1 MNKTSVREGRDTQT
15 DNFSMISIPYSD
27 HCEYFVT
34 VRAEGEEGAVE
45 MQQTIESMVAE
56 EGASIVSQ
64 DVFISSLEDFDPD
77 LEKRTEWPLTWVIED
92 QPSKPSLTQSYVWAV
107 AGIEA
112 QPISIDNRVVGI
124 RFEDDSFRYVRLGG
138 LLPEDPEAS
147 LADQSRQ
154 MFRQMILGLGQGDMG
169 FNDVVRTWFFNRD
182 ILSWY
187 SEFNQVRNDFFRNQ
201 RVFEGLVPASTG
213 IGGNNPFNAALTGGL
228 LAVQPKTEKALVH
241 VVPSPLQNSALE
253 YGSSFSRAVE
263 LTLPTSRRLLV
274 SGTASIGPDGLTR
287 HVGDV
292 RAQMEFTLEVVQEIL
307 QSREMDWPHVVRAYA
322 YLRETEEEEAFWA
335 ILKDHHLDRIPLI
348 TACQTICRDDLLFE
362 IEVEARGPHHEL
374 PKNRR
379 L

>member
-1 MNKTSVREGRDTQT
+1 
-15 DNFSMISIPYSD
+15 
-27 HCEYFVT
+27 
-34 VRAEGEEGAVE
+34 
-45 MQQTIESMVAE
+45 
-56 EGASIVSQ
+56 
-64 DVFISSLEDFDPD
+64 
-77 LEKRTEWPLTWVIED
+77 
-92 QPSKPSLTQSYVWAV
+92 YVWAV

-201 RVFEGLVPASTG
+201 GVFEGLVPASTG